1 MLKHRWHGP
10 TSSFL
15 LHRSGVGLRTRLSDL
30 FPAAAGPGTTRGEG
44 KLKAPP
50 AKGRLILS
58 SLLGICSVSG
68 HHPYRA
74 LPQAH
79 LSHAHSSSPGLRQW
93 FLNFLSPLSSHY
105 LFAFMPLSNCPL
117 PNCIYNVIMKST
129 APLFW
134 KLIRDKPELCQQL
147 TITSVTTMRCQ
158 NSSLKQRN
166 QTF

>member
-1 MLKHRWHGP
+1 MHVKTQVAGSHLQFLTAQVWGGVES
-10 TSSFL
+10 TSFRPVPSCCWSRN
-15 LHRSGVGLRTRLSDL
+15 HARRRHAEST
-30 FPAAAGPGTTRGEG
+30 PEG
-44 KLKAPP
+44 C
-50 AKGRLILS
+50 LILS

-105 LFAFMPLSNCPL
+105 LFAFMALSSTKLHLEHHNE
-117 PNCIYNVIMKST
+117 VT

-147 TITSVTTMRCQ
+147 TITSVSTMR
-158 NSSLKQRN
+158 
-166 QTF
+166 

>member
-1 MLKHRWHGP
+1 M
-10 TSSFL
+10 
-15 LHRSGVGLRTRLSDL
+15 GLRAPLSDL
-30 FPAAAGPGTTRGEG
+30 FPAAAGPGTTPGEG
-44 KLKAPP
+44 TLKAPP
-50 AKGRLILS
+50 EGRLILS

-105 LFAFMPLSNCPL
+105 LFAFMALSSTKLHLEHHNE
-117 PNCIYNVIMKST
+117 VT

-147 TITSVTTMRCQ
+147 TITSVSTMR
-158 NSSLKQRN
+158 
-166 QTF
+166 